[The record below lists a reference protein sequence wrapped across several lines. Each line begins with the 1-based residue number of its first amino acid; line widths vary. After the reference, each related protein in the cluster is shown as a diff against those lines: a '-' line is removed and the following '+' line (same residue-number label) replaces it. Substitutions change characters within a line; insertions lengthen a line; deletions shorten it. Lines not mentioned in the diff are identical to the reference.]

1 MRPIALLLFGT
12 LVLGACRL
20 AQPTSEWQGPILA
33 EETVVPKEE
42 TVMPKEPQR
51 QAQPITVETILGPEE
66 PAQPVVEEPARPVM
80 GYDERIARNVRVK
93 RSDEYGITY
102 EYKNVRIDEIAHLA
116 SDYCYKQKGRQAM
129 LHDSQLFRN
138 FSRRAT
144 FDCLELQN

>member
-1 MRPIALLLFGT
+1 MRPTALLLFGT
-12 LVLGACRL
+12 LALGACRL
-20 AQPTSEWQGPILA
+20 AQPTTEGQGPVVIE
-33 EETVVPKEE
+33 EETIVAEK
-42 TVMPKEPQR
+42 PQR
-51 QAQPITVETILGPEE
+51 QAQPVTVETILGPEE

>member
-1 MRPIALLLFGT
+1 MRPLVLLLFGT
-12 LVLGACRL
+12 LALGACRL
-20 AQPTSEWQGPILA
+20 AQPPSEWQGPILA
-33 EETVVPKEE
+33 EEETVVSE
-42 TVMPKEPQR
+42 EPQR
-51 QAQPITVETILGPEE
+51 QAQPVTVETILGPEE

>member
-1 MRPIALLLFGT
+1 MRLNALLLFGIFA
-12 LVLGACRL
+12 LGACRL
-20 AQPTSEWQGPILA
+20 AQLPSEGNEPILIEEETTVA
-33 EETVVPKEE
+33 EE
-42 TVMPKEPQR
+42 PQY
-51 QAQPITVETILGPEE
+51 QAKPMTVETILGPEDPVQ
-66 PAQPVVEEPARPVM
+66 PAVEEPTRPVM